1 MEDIAKFCIDFL
13 EKNNCEYAE
22 VRIEERD
29 SNGFIL
35 KNGIPELSGFDFIK
49 GMGVRFLLNKTL
61 GFVSL
66 NDFSKEN
73 IKENLKRAI
82 KITKNSSKF
91 NNNVSLSN
99 ENSCF
104 KNYKVMQK
112 IKLNDITAEEKLK
125 LLKNAYENIKGKN
138 LFGAFFSLSDE
149 VCKKIYVNNQGSKIV
164 SEIPRVNFVYY
175 ITVKN
180 GNETSQRYWQYGAT
194 GGWEKVKEWNL
205 ANLMSNEVKALL
217 NNLRNGVRLGKE
229 KFDFVVGPEVTGIMV
244 HESCGH
250 PCEADRILGRE
261 SAQAG
266 ESFINKNMINEKIG
280 SDVVNI
286 VDEPG
291 IEGSYG
297 YFLYD
302 DEGVEDRRKYLYK
315 NGKINDFLHNRETA
329 KDMNVKS
336 NGSARASNYDKE
348 AIVRM
353 SNTFLLKGNYNENE
367 LIKDVKRG
375 IYMKNFMEWNIDDKR
390 WQQKYT
396 GSECY
401 LIENGEVTKPVKN
414 PVIEI
419 TTPMLWKSVDA
430 VADNFELHAGTCG
443 KGESMQAIPVTFG
456 GPSMRL
462 RGIKLG

>member
-1 MEDIAKFCIDFL
+1 
-13 EKNNCEYAE
+13 
-22 VRIEERD
+22 
-29 SNGFIL
+29 
-35 KNGIPELSGFDFIK
+35 
-49 GMGVRFLLNKTL
+49 
-61 GFVSL
+61 
-66 NDFSKEN
+66 
-73 IKENLKRAI
+73 
-82 KITKNSSKF
+82 
-91 NNNVSLSN
+91 
-99 ENSCF
+99 
-104 KNYKVMQK
+104 
-112 IKLNDITAEEKLK
+112 
-125 LLKNAYENIKGKN
+125 
-138 LFGAFFSLSDE
+138 
-149 VCKKIYVNNQGSKIV
+149 
-164 SEIPRVNFVYY
+164 
-175 ITVKN
+175 
-180 GNETSQRYWQYGAT
+180 
-194 GGWEKVKEWNL
+194 
-205 ANLMSNEVKALL
+205 
-217 NNLRNGVRLGKE
+217 
-229 KFDFVVGPEVTGIMV
+229 
-244 HESCGH
+244 
-250 PCEADRILGRE
+250 
-261 SAQAG
+261 
-266 ESFINKNMINEKIG
+266 MINEKIG